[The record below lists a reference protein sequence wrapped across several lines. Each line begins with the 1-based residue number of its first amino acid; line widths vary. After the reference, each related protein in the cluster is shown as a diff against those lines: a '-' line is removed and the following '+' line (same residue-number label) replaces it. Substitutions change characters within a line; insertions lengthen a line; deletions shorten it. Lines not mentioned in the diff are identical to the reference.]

1 MGYNLKGAKLVVNI
15 VSVAWAL
22 IYGYKLLEL
31 VHATELLWFMYW
43 GTIPL
48 AVILAILQSLV
59 ED

>member
-1 MGYNLKGAKLVVNI
+1 MGYNLKGAKLVVSS
-15 VSVAWAL
+15 VSVAWGL
-22 IYGYKLLEL
+22 FFSYKLLEL